1 MVWYWIVY
9 PLGAGSNPVSLAP
22 CILFG
27 GSSSVGRVDALHA

>member
-22 CILFG
+22 LYG

>member
-9 PLGAGSNPVSLAP
+9 PLGAGSNPVSLA
-22 CILFG
+22 LFLW

>member
-22 CILFG
+22 LCGEVAQL
-27 GSSSVGRVDALHA
+27 VE

>member
-9 PLGAGSNPVSLAP
+9 PLGAGSNPVSLVSLLLAW
-22 CILFG
+22 

>member
-22 CILFG
+22 LYG
-27 GSSSVGRVDALHA
+27 GEVAQLVE

>member
-9 PLGAGSNPVSLAP
+9 PLGAGSSPVSLEP
-22 CILFG
+22 LTR